1 MKQWNADRAQIVKLS
16 SSRSLPRSP
25 EKKKKKTGVGEEEDE
40 KEAEE
45 RIIKVN
51 ICEVVK
57 DLICL
62 SCLIHNLWGV

>member
-25 EKKKKKTGVGEEEDE
+25 EKKKKMGVGKEKEE

-45 RIIKVN
+45 RIRKVN

-57 DLICL
+57 DLVCL
-62 SCLIHNLWGV
+62 SCLIHNLWAV